1 MEKVRR
7 DPGFSF
13 IVDILHVC
21 ENCGK
26 SLAYDITKKTAVQ
39 MYDESIN
46 EEMLELL
53 PVYTQNIK
61 MIEKWRNK
69 SYGWDIEKCMLIVFG
84 IQEDFPSF

>member
-1 MEKVRR
+1 
-7 DPGFSF
+7 
-13 IVDILHVC
+13 
-21 ENCGK
+21 
-26 SLAYDITKKTAVQ
+26 